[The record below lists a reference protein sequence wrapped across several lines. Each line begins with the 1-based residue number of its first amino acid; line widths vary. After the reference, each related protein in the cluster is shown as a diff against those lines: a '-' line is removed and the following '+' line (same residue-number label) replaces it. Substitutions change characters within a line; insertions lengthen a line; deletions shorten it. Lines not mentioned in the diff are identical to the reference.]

1 MNSRQLQYAILLS
14 QKRNFSH
21 VAKELN
27 ITQPALSKQILSLE
41 TELGI
46 KLFERNSNP
55 IKLTSAG
62 EFFVRE
68 AKELL
73 YKEEQLLHSIEQFK
87 SGDKGQLV
95 IGITPFRSA
104 YLISGII
111 KKIRE
116 KFPDV
121 HIKLVE
127 EGSEDLRNDVVD
139 GKFDFAI
146 VNLPVDE
153 SLLEIKPIESDKLA
167 LVISNELVEKHP
179 FLKNKTNINF
189 KDCGDIPFV
198 VASAGQDMRMLFD
211 KLCSLSKIN
220 PNIVTEV
227 VNLTTSWEISCS
239 GIAAALLPL
248 QFIDSTHAR
257 NNLTILN
264 LNDDIHLRQPVI
276 VRRQG
281 QFLSKFA
288 EYAIDLLLSK
298 E

>member
-153 SLLEIKPIESDKLA
+153 SLLEIKPIEPDKLA

-189 KDCGDIPFV
+189 KDCGDI
-198 VASAGQDMRMLFD
+198 SAKIRYGQHETR
-211 KLCSLSKIN
+211 CH
-220 PNIVTEV
+220 V
-227 VNLTTSWEISCS
+227 
-239 GIAAALLPL
+239 
-248 QFIDSTHAR
+248 
-257 NNLTILN
+257 
-264 LNDDIHLRQPVI
+264 
-276 VRRQG
+276 
-281 QFLSKFA
+281 
-288 EYAIDLLLSK
+288 EYAGEDTLRCIFHEQVRAITPGQAVVFYDGDVVLGGGIIG
-298 E
+298 